1 MIEDE
6 ALALGDNPLRQMPTF
21 SSIRALVDGDGQFV
35 LTRPSKYE
43 LLVEKLEGFSSMRTK
58 PFAFKVGDQFEW
70 SNFRVEVLATNSR
83 DEATRIKYQ
92 LSDELI
98 TAGKIMSWDKNQF
111 VADTLPAVGESRIIQ
126 VKGPL

>member
-1 MIEDE
+1 MIKDE

-58 PFAFKVGDQFEW
+58 PFGFKVGDQFEW